1 MRHLLVPALSLVL
14 GSSLIAQTASPID
27 AKSMLAGLQEIKQ
40 KQADTSKHELAQ
52 TILDFTTASGDD
64 GSALA
69 FYEEAE
75 RVTRFVGRQD
85 ADTAF
90 EAWKKTA
97 VPRLNPVAIRA
108 ALRYTT
114 ISLQRAAGGTDD
126 QIFPVLLAYADDAQA
141 ALASVSA
148 QDAQDAA
155 GAQQGG
161 GGFGRRGRNGF
172 GGGAGGGGG
181 EGEAADRIME
191 EDVSQNVFARW
202 YNLSSQLS
210 GLADW
215 EMVPAN
221 IDGMYIQFLLPYM
234 RKNRDPRVLTYW
246 DNKIIS
252 DRGMASSASAAFN
265 TDRYNLTTRPSLLW
279 SRAEDEI
286 VIGRRDQGITDMY
299 ALVKA
304 FPGHPDAGK
313 WIAELQGLL
322 TTPPTVAAGG
332 TAPATPH

>member
-1 MRHLLVPALSLVL
+1 MRHLLLPAISLVL
-14 GSSLIAQTASPID
+14 GSSLIAQTAPPID
-27 AKSMLAGLQEIKQ
+27 AKAMLAGLQEIKQ
-40 KQADTSKHELAQ
+40 KQADTSKHQLAQ

-69 FYEEAE
+69 FYEEAQ

-90 EAWKKTA
+90 EAWKKAA

-126 QIFPVLLAYADDAQA
+126 QIFPVLLAYTDDAQA
-141 ALASVSA
+141 ALASVAA
-148 QDAQDAA
+148 QDAQDAQ
-155 GAQQGG
+155 GGQQG
-161 GGFGRRGRNGF
+161 GGFGRRGRNGQ
-172 GGGAGGGGG
+172 GGGGDI
-181 EGEAADRIME
+181 EPADRIME

-210 GLADW
+210 GLAKW

-221 IDGMYIQFLLPYM
+221 IDGMYTQFLLPYM

-246 DNKIIS
+246 DNKIVS
-252 DRGMASSASAAFN
+252 SRGMASSATAAFN

-299 ALVKA
+299 GLVKA

-313 WIAELQGLL
+313 WITELQGLL